1 LLLLFWLPGSY
12 SVPPTA
18 IAALFAA
25 LLTKVGI
32 YALVSTFTLLFPNNT
47 EVTHMALGI
56 MAGVTIIAGYI
67 GALSGRDVS
76 TIASY
81 NVLTGVG

>member
-1 LLLLFWLPGSY
+1 SY
-12 SVPPTA
+12 SVPSTA

-32 YALVSTFTLLFPNNT
+32 YALVRTFTLLFPNNT
-47 EVTHMALGI
+47 DVTHMALGI
-56 MAGVTIIAGYI
+56 MAGVTIIAGCI
-67 GALSGRDVS
+67 GALSGRDVR

-81 NVLTGVG
+81 NVLIGVG